1 MTNIQHPNFRS
12 IIIVVILLLS
22 AGILMA
28 DNNLTDPYEIFTR
41 HIEAIGGLDR
51 LKAEKTSYSEST
63 IGLGGLTGT
72 VKTWSMYPIYNRQE
86 IDLNIFKQTV
96 GDNGEYSW
104 TVDPNGN
111 LQIIKDPEQI
121 KRREI
126 QKLTA
131 DFDYLDPNS
140 KNFTLTFRGVEKVDD
155 KDCYVIMTNNT
166 INSDSGHTYIN
177 TETFLIEKEIGYT
190 PDQENS
196 TVYSDYRQVNGMTQ
210 SFKQVITNKNTGQV
224 VTNEVTKYES
234 NVEIDPTMFEPPS
247 ESGKDYHFSEGN
259 SAIDIPMEYRRNH
272 IFIKVTIGCKERY
285 WLLDSGAGSSVIDSA
300 FAEELGLTSAGDL
313 TGQGAGNTVGFSF
326 VKVPELS
333 LEGIEFDEQNIIAI
347 NLQSLFKKA
356 DFDAVGILG
365 YDFLSRFVT
374 RIDYANQTLSL
385 YDPDE
390 FVYDGEGEIVEAPIS
405 SSLMTV
411 PITVDGQYSGRF
423 RLDTG
428 AGSTSF
434 HYPFAKANNLH
445 KLDGIDWM
453 GHGAGGSFMT
463 KAIKFKEISLAGYSV
478 PDPIIDI
485 PQTEVQGGFN
495 ESEMSG
501 NIGNSL
507 LRHFVV
513 YLDYPNQRIIVE
525 KGDDFE
531 KVFDRDN
538 SGLQALYNDDDEIE
552 VSFVPDKTPAHKA
565 GFKEGDIILA
575 VNDIPVELL
584 NGLEAF
590 GKLRSAKP
598 GTEYK
603 IKIKRD
609 GSEKELKIKLEKLYK

>member
-1 MTNIQHPNFRS
+1 MLITAVS
-12 IIIVVILLLS
+12 LYG
-22 AGILMA
+22 AG
-28 DNNLTDPYEIFTR
+28 NLTDPYEIMDKN
-41 HIEAIGGLDR
+41 IEAIGGLDR

-63 IGLGGLTGT
+63 VSLGGLTGT
-72 VKTWSMYPIYNRQE
+72 VKTWSMYPIYTRQE
-86 IDLNIFKQTV
+86 IDFNIFKQTV
-96 GDNGEYSW
+96 GDNGEYGWS
-104 TVDPNGN
+104 VDPNGN
-111 LQIIKDPEQI
+111 LQIIKDPEQM

-131 DFDYLDPNS
+131 DFDYLNPDS
-140 KNFTLTFRGVEKVDD
+140 KNFKLTFRGVEKVNDR
-155 KDCYVIMTNNT
+155 DCYVILTTNS
-166 INSDSGHTYIN
+166 INSDSGYSYIN
-177 TETFLIEKEIGYT
+177 IETFLNEKEVGFT
-190 PDQENS
+190 PDQENH
-196 TVYSDYRQVNGMTQ
+196 TVYSDHRKVNGITQ
-210 SFKQVITNKNTGQV
+210 SYKQVITNINTGQV
-224 VTNEVTKYES
+224 VTNIVTKYES
-234 NVEIDPTMFEPPS
+234 NIEIDPALFQPPS
-247 ESGKDYHFSEGN
+247 ETSKDYQFSEGN

-272 IFIKVTIGCKERY
+272 IFVKVTIGCKERY
-285 WLLDSGAGSSVIDSA
+285 WLLDSGAGSSVVDSA
-300 FAEELGLTSAGDL
+300 FAEELGLTAAGDM

-326 VKVPELS
+326 VKVPEFS
-333 LEGIEFDEQNIIAI
+333 MPGIEFAEQNIIAI

-390 FVYDGEGEIVEAPIS
+390 FEYSGDGVIVEAPIS

-411 PITVDGQYSGRF
+411 PITVDGKFSGRF

-445 KLDGIDWM
+445 HMEGIEWM
-453 GHGAGGSFMT
+453 GHGAGGSFIT
-463 KAIKFKEISLAGYSV
+463 KAIKFKDITLAGFSV

-507 LRHFVV
+507 LRHFIV
-513 YLDYPNQRIIVE
+513 YLDYPGQRIIVE
-525 KGDDFE
+525 KGKDFR
-531 KVFDRDN
+531 KVFQQDK
-538 SGLQALYNDDDEIE
+538 SGLQALINDSSEVY
-552 VSFVPDKTPAHKA
+552 VSFVSDKTPASKA

-575 VNDIPVELL
+575 VNGIPVELL
-584 NGLEAF
+584 DGLEAL
-590 GKLRSAKP
+590 GKLRTAAV

-603 IKIKRD
+603 FKIKRD
-609 GSEKELKIKLEKLYK
+609 GSEKELKLKLENLYK